1 MYVLSQ
7 ASLQVLFITFFKLLY
22 ERWLFW
28 EFSLHGVEN
37 QQPPPIGNLRTV
49 TYKPFDP
56 RQLDMKSDSS
66 LLDWGTVLCSQEIS
80 DNVTT
85 VEHKWLDGG
94 AVFIEERKT
103 PDIENMDLE
112 EYQQSIAQ

>member
-1 MYVLSQ
+1 M
-7 ASLQVLFITFFKLLY
+7 
-22 ERWLFW
+22 
-28 EFSLHGVEN
+28 EN
-37 QQPPPIGNLRTV
+37 QQPPSTGNLRTL
-49 TYKPFDP
+49 TYRPFDP

-66 LLDWGTVLCSQEIS
+66 LCWIQELYYLCSQEIS
-80 DNVTT
+80 DDVTS

-94 AVFIEERKT
+94 AAFIEERKT